1 MFLFSGIYLSC
12 IDLFQ
17 VWKRYRGH
25 DWSSSQLVLEDYV
38 ARSQSCSPYCPLY
51 ILHCELHPRRVTYLP
66 SMEQRNC
73 KPSLN
78 VQLFL
83 KKRILSS
90 GKCKSYRMIDRH
102 IGRIILICVSGHVLT
117 LIVYSSGKIKSSGI
131 SPLWST
137 LHWAA
142 LGIICQLCS
151 PDSIICLLQEKET
164 WKPTWE
170 ATYN

>member
-1 MFLFSGIYLSC
+1 MVFTCHALTCFRFEKDIEDMIGHRPNWYLKIMWLVVSPVLLIVLFIYYIVNYILGGSPTYQAWNKE
-12 IDLFQ
+12 IVSQ
-17 VWKRYRGH
+17 VW
-25 DWSSSQLVLEDYV
+25 
-38 ARSQSCSPYCPLY
+38 
-51 ILHCELHPRRVTYLP
+51 IF
-66 SMEQRNC
+66 N
-73 KPSLN
+73 
-78 VQLFL
+78 FL

-102 IGRIILICVSGHVLT
+102 IGRIIWICVSGHVLT
-117 LIVYSSGKIKSSGI
+117 LIVFSSGKIKSSGI

-142 LGIICQLCS
+142 FGIICQLCS